1 MAKKVTRRS
10 FMKTSTFAA
19 LGLAAG
25 HLMSVRSARG
35 AEPVKILIGTTFSG
49 AYAETGLYTR
59 RANTIA
65 LDLFGGE
72 VLGRPIELIERDV
85 PNPAEGVRKAQEAV
99 ENLGAKFLIISP
111 SSSTVLAVMEYADK
125 KGAFMI
131 GSGGSD
137 KITGEACNKY
147 TFRWPVATWSASRE
161 VVPRIIDEYKA
172 DSFYTITPK
181 YVFGEDLL
189 KNCVDV
195 MKSKGKKHLGNA
207 YHPLG
212 ESDFSSHL
220 TNAMSAKPDCVL
232 FLNFGGDTVSSL
244 KQATNFGLP
253 KVSKIACAWGS
264 GITQMKALGAETMR
278 GIIWGLNYFYK
289 IDAPGNKKF
298 VAAFH
303 KAYNEVPPYVAASA
317 YIHLK
322 LVLEGIDR
330 AGSDDPL
337 KVAKALEGYEYEG
350 LTGTETIRACDHQVI
365 KPYYTIKCK
374 GPTAMKTPE
383 DFGDIIG
390 QSTNVLPCE
399 ETGCKMA

>member
-1 MAKKVTRRS
+1 
-10 FMKTSTFAA
+10 
-19 LGLAAG
+19 
-25 HLMSVRSARG
+25 
-35 AEPVKILIGTTFSG
+35 
-49 AYAETGLYTR
+49 
-59 RANTIA
+59 
-65 LDLFGGE
+65 
-72 VLGRPIELIERDV
+72 
-85 PNPAEGVRKAQEAV
+85 
-99 ENLGAKFLIISP
+99 
-111 SSSTVLAVMEYADK
+111 
-125 KGAFMI
+125 
-131 GSGGSD
+131 
-137 KITGEACNKY
+137 
-147 TFRWPVATWSASRE
+147 
-161 VVPRIIDEYKA
+161 
-172 DSFYTITPK
+172 
-181 YVFGEDLL
+181 
-189 KNCVDV
+189 
-195 MKSKGKKHLGNA
+195 
-207 YHPLG
+207 
-212 ESDFSSHL
+212 
-220 TNAMSAKPDCVL
+220 MSAKPDCVL

-244 KQATNFGLP
+244 KQANNFGLP

-264 GITQMKALGAETMR
+264 GITQMKALGAETMQ

-289 IDAPGNKKF
+289 INAPGNKKF
-298 VAAFH
+298 VAAFQ